1 MRPRNRPNPIDTNI
15 SRSRST
21 SPRRVTRSLRK
32 SDTTQVTGPIHANET
47 RQVTGPIHANET
59 TRVTGPRKYETTQVT
74 KPRKSDT
81 KQVTWSLDKNETKQV
96 NPMHEETPPAK
107 LNLVLSASGVF
118 VEPKTPPGPPPYL
131 KSKIKRPMIRNV
143 FNKLL

>member
-1 MRPRNRPNPIDTNI
+1 MRPRNMPNPIDTNI

-21 SPRRVTRSLRK
+21 SPRRVTRPRK

-47 RQVTGPIHANET
+47 
-59 TRVTGPRKYETTQVT
+59 TRVTG
-74 KPRKSDT
+74 PRKSDT

-107 LNLVLSASGVF
+107 LNLVLSSSGVF